1 MCACLLVICCEWHGV
16 YLFYGVAWILSYAC
30 GVHAPNIVEKP
41 FVFELEIRELSLGT
55 TTCLAY
61 GWLGVLQPI

>member
-1 MCACLLVICCEWHGV
+1 M
-16 YLFYGVAWILSYAC
+16 AWILSYAC

-55 TTCLAY
+55 AACLAC
-61 GWLGVLQPI
+61 GWLGVFHPI